1 MTLFHSGSRLSDLL
15 LRAPEAI
22 SVALRFGIRLGVG
35 DGSVES
41 ACRAHNVEPALFLAI
56 VNTLVNAEYF
66 PITELKRLSAASL
79 AHYIS
84 STDQYYWHVQIPN
97 IERHFDSLLS
107 RSAGMCNNLDLLRSF
122 FAELKTEMGERIAS
136 DRALITHVHEGNSIG
151 SIESADIECMNLRDQ
166 TIEEKLSDLLNFFVI
181 HLSGEYDP
189 NLCHAVI
196 TALFMLDRDVK
207 QNNRIRRR
215 LFFPLISQILKS

>member
-22 SVALRFGIRLGVG
+22 SVALRFGIQLGVG
-35 DGSVES
+35 DATVES
-41 ACRAHNVEPALFLAI
+41 ACRSHNVDPSLFLAI

-66 PITELKRLSAASL
+66 PITELKRLSAENL

-97 IERHFDSLLS
+97 IERHFDSLLA
-107 RSAGMCNNLDLLRSF
+107 RSSGMSNNLDLLRSF
-122 FAELKTEMGERIAS
+122 FSELKNEMEERIAS
-136 DRALITHVHEGNSIG
+136 DRALILSLSGGDAAPNITEAEIDS
-151 SIESADIECMNLRDQ
+151 MNQRDQ

-181 HLSGEYDP
+181 HLTGEYDT

-196 TALFMLDRDVK
+196 TAIFMLDRDVK

-215 LFFPLISQILKS
+215 LFVPLISHIVKS